1 MKPKIIGLTGGIG
14 SGKST
19 IANYLVSL
27 GYPVYIADD
36 AGRKVMQEQEVLDA
50 IKKKFGLEIFD
61 NNQLNRAK
69 LAQIVFNDSVQLKAL
84 NAIVH
89 PAVRKDFKN
98 WLTQHQESNLVFYES
113 AILFESGSY
122 TDFDKLITVT
132 APIETRISRVLE
144 RDHTD
149 RTQIL
154 NRMKAQWTDDE
165 RISKSDFVI
174 ENININLAKRKMD
187 EFLKILSIN

>member
-19 IANYLVSL
+19 IANYLFSL
-27 GYPVYIADD
+27 GYPVYIADN

-50 IKKKFGLEIFD
+50 IKEKFGLEIFE

-69 LAQIVFNDSVQLKAL
+69 LAQIVFNDPVQLKAL

-122 TDFDKLITVT
+122 TDFDNIITVT

-144 RDHTD
+144 RDDTD

>member
-50 IKKKFGLEIFD
+50 IKEKFGLEIFE

-69 LAQIVFNDSVQLKAL
+69 LAQIVFNDPVQLKAL

-122 TDFDKLITVT
+122 TDFDKIITVT

-144 RDHTD
+144 RDDTD

>member
-19 IANYLVSL
+19 IANYLFSL

-50 IKKKFGLEIFD
+50 IKEKFGLEIFE

-69 LAQIVFNDSVQLKAL
+69 LAQIVFNDPVQLKAL

-122 TDFDKLITVT
+122 TDFDNIITVT
-132 APIETRISRVLE
+132 APIETRISRVLFC
-144 RDHTD
+144 T
-149 RTQIL
+149 RT
-154 NRMKAQWTDDE
+154 RMVSPVTG
-165 RISKSDFVI
+165 SVT
-174 ENININLAKRKMD
+174 LA
-187 EFLKILSIN
+187 

>member
-50 IKKKFGLEIFD
+50 IKEKFGLEIFD

-98 WLTQHQESNLVFYES
+98 WQTQHQESNLVFYES

-122 TDFDKLITVT
+122 IDFDKIITVT
-132 APIETRISRVLE
+132 APLETRIARVLE
-144 RDHTD
+144 RDDTD
-149 RTQIL
+149 RAQIL

-174 ENININLAKRKMD
+174 ENINIDLAKRKMD

>member
-19 IANYLVSL
+19 IANYLFSL
-27 GYPVYIADD
+27 GYPVYIADN

-50 IKKKFGLEIFD
+50 IKEKFGLEIFE

-69 LAQIVFNDSVQLKAL
+69 LAQIVFNDPDQLKAL

-122 TDFDKLITVT
+122 TDFDNIITVT

-144 RDHTD
+144 RDDTD